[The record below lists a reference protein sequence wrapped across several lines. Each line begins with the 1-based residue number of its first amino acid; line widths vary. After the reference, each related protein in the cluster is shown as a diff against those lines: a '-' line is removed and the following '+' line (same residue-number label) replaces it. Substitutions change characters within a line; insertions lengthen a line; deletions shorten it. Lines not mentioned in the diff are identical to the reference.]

1 MNIIKTPR
9 QFLLVSSVSV
19 LLTLPVYAEEK
30 MGSSASTFPPSDFSV
45 EKNTAEQMATKHTAT
60 QADAASA
67 PVPVA
72 QNSNPWRPAGTAPIA
87 QKVEKQYPP
96 VVNNTV
102 LAPVP
107 PATNVPMAG
116 NKNVSPFVYR
126 RPVNVFQQPYFQA
139 PPMSGNFPPVAL
151 PPRNMGYQM
160 PNTNFSNISPFGNS
174 FSPNS
179 FFNNGTLPTPW
190 SNVGGMNPWRN
201 GNNSAL
207 PPFLPNVNADR
218 KKAWGDVRHIWP
230 DFYTDF
236 TDEAWDKSINAPYDM
251 GRMPGGW
258 RAPSLSSPD
267 PVTVGDAVTNQFPPM
282 LEEMG
287 NMMNFAN

>member
-1 MNIIKTPR
+1 MNIKTQR
-9 QFLLVSSVSV
+9 QFLLVSSFSL
-19 LLTLPVYAEEK
+19 LLTLPVYAEEEK
-30 MGSSASTFPPSDFSV
+30 AEQPISKSTNTFPPSDFSV
-45 EKNTAEQMATKHTAT
+45 EKSTAEQAVTKANPMQKT
-60 QADAASA
+60 
-67 PVPVA
+67 VV
-72 QNSNPWRPAGTAPIA
+72 SNPWNTNSGVKQAA
-87 QKVEKQYPP
+87 KQYPP
-96 VVNNTV
+96 NVNNTV
-102 LAPVP
+102 LPSPANAVPVTAYRNAPP
-107 PATNVPMAG
+107 PFP
-116 NKNVSPFVYR
+116 YQ
-126 RPVNVFQQPYFQA
+126 RPVNIFQQPYFQA
-139 PPMSGNFPPVAL
+139 PPMTGNFPPVAM
-151 PPRNMGYQM
+151 PSRNMGYQM

-201 GNNSAL
+201 NNNSAL
-207 PPFLPNVNADR
+207 PPFLPNVNTGR
-218 KKAWGDVRHIWP
+218 KKAWGDVRYIWP

-236 TDEAWDKSINAPYDM
+236 TDEVWDKSINAPYDM